1 MRHKILEGDNL
12 YLATLEPQDA
22 ALLTKW
28 LNDHDIKAQCF
39 YSISGYATEQVA
51 QEQIERILK
60 NCQVCFAIVRKSDD
74 KLIGRFSTFK
84 SNVSDATAVGGFIGD
99 EEDRGKGYGTE
110 ALRLMCDYHFT
121 SSGKNCIIAS
131 ILSKNIP
138 SIKIAEKVGF
148 KKVGE
153 LKEVVNIMDKC
164 FDLSL
169 FQLMKTDFYK
179 KFQSYYKKEE
189 NLSSSTR
196 KLLGLESDDG
206 SSK

>member
-1 MRHKILEGDNL
+1 MRQKILEGDNL
-12 YLATLEPQDA
+12 YLAALEPQDA
-22 ALLTKW
+22 TLLTKW
-28 LNDHDIKAQCF
+28 LNDHDIKARCF
-39 YSISGYATEQVA
+39 YSISGYATEQVT

-189 NLSSSTR
+189 NLSSSIR